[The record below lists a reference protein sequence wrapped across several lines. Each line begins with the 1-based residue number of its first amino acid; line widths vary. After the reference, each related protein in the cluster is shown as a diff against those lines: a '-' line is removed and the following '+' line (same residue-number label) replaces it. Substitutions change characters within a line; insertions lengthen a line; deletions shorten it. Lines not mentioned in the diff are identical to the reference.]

1 MRGKKTNFF
10 FFFKLKR
17 EIRIVA
23 CIEGLQLCILTENVI
38 LDSFERSEEA
48 RPMNIL
54 GKNIPGTGKQMQ
66 KLRGGN
72 RCGIPETDEGLIKG
86 EMS

>member
-1 MRGKKTNFF
+1 M
-10 FFFKLKR
+10 
-17 EIRIVA
+17 
-23 CIEGLQLCILTENVI
+23 I